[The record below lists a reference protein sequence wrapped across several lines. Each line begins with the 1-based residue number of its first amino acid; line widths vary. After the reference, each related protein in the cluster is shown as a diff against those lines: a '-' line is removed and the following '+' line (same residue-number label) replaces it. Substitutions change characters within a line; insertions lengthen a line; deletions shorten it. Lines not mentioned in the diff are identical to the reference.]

1 MDKMLYV
8 TEYDSLIGILLL
20 AATDDGLAVCA
31 LREAAVKRRIL
42 ERIVSDLD
50 LDIENGCNSIL
61 DEAVNWL
68 DNYFRGRENEK
79 RLPLLLGGS
88 PFQKKVWSTL
98 LEIPYGTTVSY
109 SQLANRIGNPKSVRA
124 VANAVGA
131 NRLWIVVPCHRV
143 IGANGSLTGYAGGL
157 EAKRFLLSLE
167 SRG

>member
-8 TEYDSLIGILLL
+8 TEYDSPIGILLL
-20 AATDDGLAVCA
+20 GATDDGLAVCA

-42 ERIVSDLD
+42 ERTVAIFDLKV
-50 LDIENGCNSIL
+50 ESGCNSIL
-61 DEAVNWL
+61 DETVNWL
-68 DNYFRGRENEK
+68 DNYFRGRKNEK

-88 PFQKKVWSTL
+88 PFQKKVWSDL
-98 LEIPYGTTVSY
+98 LEITYGTTVSY
-109 SQLANRIGNPKSVRA
+109 SQLANRIGNPKAVRA